1 MSEAPRSPIR
11 FPVAVAI
18 WIALATVFTMSS
30 AAAYA
35 VKEESFPVFTYFWW
49 SGAEWL
55 YYGALSPGVFWLLRR
70 FPLTRTGWARAVPAL
85 LLGWLV
91 FHVTVQVGY
100 LAVQEVL
107 PPALTDWPTS
117 SFGDLLPIVLVKRAA
132 FTLVVFIGIVVVAQ
146 MGMLYQR
153 VLERERAAAELEA
166 ALTRSRL
173 DALRGQL
180 QPHFLFNTL
189 NTISSLL
196 RDDPD
201 GAERILTRL
210 GDLLRMSLQEG
221 GSDEVPLERELAF
234 LERYIDIQ
242 RVRFADRLTVSVEA
256 APEVRRA
263 LVPSLLLQPLVEN
276 AIRHGIEPRA
286 GTGSVRVRVERDGER
301 LVIEVLDD
309 GVGIAAEG
317 TDGRETNGH
326 GVGLRNTRQ
335 RLEQLHGDRQRLDIG
350 SLPGGGTAV
359 RIFLPWQV
367 AEEDG
372 ND

>member
-1 MSEAPRSPIR
+1 MSETHRPPIR
-11 FPVAVAI
+11 FHVAVAI
-18 WIALATVFTMSS
+18 WVALATIFTLST
-30 AAAYA
+30 AAVSA
-35 VKEESFPVFTYFWW
+35 VKGTGQTLWESFWW
-49 SGAEWL
+49 GGTDWL
-55 YYGALSPGVFWLLRR
+55 FYGILSPAVFWLVRR
-70 FPLTRTGWARAVPAL
+70 LALSRTNWVRAVPPL
-85 LLGWLV
+85 LLSWLV
-91 FHVTVQVGY
+91 FH
-100 LAVQEVL
+100 LAVQVSYLGVQE
-107 PPALTDWPTS
+107 
-117 SFGDLLPIVLVKRAA
+117 LLPLSLNNWTEPSFLGLLPTYLVKKAA
-132 FTLVVFIGIVVVAQ
+132 PTLLAFIGIVVVAQ

-221 GSDEVPLERELAF
+221 GNDEVPVEKELAF

-242 RVRFADRLTVSVEA
+242 RVRFADRLTVTVGA
-256 APEVRRA
+256 GPEVQRA

-286 GTGSVRVRVERDGER
+286 GTGSVRVRVERAGER

-309 GVGIAAEG
+309 GVGIAADG
-317 TDGRETNGH
+317 TNGHETNGH

-335 RLEQLHGDRQRLDIG
+335 RLEQLHGDRQSLDIS

-359 RIFLPWQV
+359 RITLPWRV
-367 AEEDG
+367 AEGGADG
-372 ND
+372 